1 MFHEDPTR
9 PDLRP
14 QPAGRTPAWPL
25 TSQVR
30 VQVGPRELSW
40 PVLVLAAVLLFGAGS
55 GATLLL
61 AHGST
66 PGSPSIGGPGLVPSA
81 TASPTPTP
89 TVTPTATPAH
99 HHHGNGGG
107 GDQGGGGG

>member
-1 MFHEDPTR
+1 MFHDDPTR
-9 PDLRP
+9 PDLRA
-14 QPAGRTPAWPL
+14 QPAGQAPVWP
-25 TSQVR
+25 R
-30 VQVGPRELSW
+30 PPQVGVHIGPRALSW
-40 PVLVLAAVLLFGAGS
+40 PVLVLSAVLLFGAGS

-61 AHGST
+61 AHGSP
-66 PGSPSIGGPGLVPSA
+66 PGGPSIGGPGLVPAA

-99 HHHGNGGG
+99 HHHGDGGG